1 MVVLHAAT
9 SVQSSQLSVGYLELT
24 ICCRTSIM
32 WGYTFMRIHTS
43 SNNSHNFL
51 SSVRFTDWF
60 CNVVDEFVKLQM
72 GLQILKLKQHA

>member
-9 SVQSSQLSVGYLELT
+9 FVQSSQLSVGYLVLT

-43 SNNSHNFL
+43 SNSHNFL
-51 SSVRFTDWF
+51 SSVRSTDWL

-72 GLQILKLKQHA
+72 GMQILKLKQHA